1 MPRQNMNEATM
12 CITAGGALV
21 AVLTA
26 YFGLGS
32 FLFSVPARHGAV
44 CERWGYVFNNTYP
57 PGLHLKDPFTFCYNL
72 RTDEQVDSVTNLQCD
87 TNDAATLIW
96 PRVDVH
102 NKLPFKHVLSVYKE
116 YGKDYDVIL
125 INKLISKIMIK
136 ICANTTVEKLYLW
149 DFNDVDESLT
159 DELQLYNDE
168 KESGLEILMALF
180 QGKPQEKG
188 EGKIIASFKK
198 RAETKAKKE
207 ALKEEEA
214 TIQQETK
221 NQQLVIDGENEVKAA
236 NAEAEQRV
244 ITAALTAEL
253 LRKQQA
259 AESARLEGQINNLK
273 ELEKAENEAKIKVE
287 TAKSEL
293 EARKLKAKGNKELL
307 TPEYRDHARTGAITN
322 NAKIYFG
329 DAIRD
334 VFPVMSAWTKP

>member
-1 MPRQNMNEATM
+1 MPRQNMNETTLY
-12 CITAGGALV
+12 ISAGGALV
-21 AVLTA
+21 TALVA

-32 FLFSVPARHGAV
+32 FLFSVPARHGAI

-57 PGLHLKDPFTFCYNL
+57 PGLHFKDPFTSCYNL

-87 TNDAATLIW
+87 TIDAATLIF

-102 NKLPFKHVLSVYKE
+102 NKLPFERVLSVYKE
-116 YGKDYDVIL
+116 YGRDYDIIL

-149 DFNDVDESLT
+149 DFNDVDDKLT
-159 DELQLYNDE
+159 DELQLYND
-168 KESGLEILMALF
+168 KKMTGLNILMALF
-180 QGKPQEKG
+180 REKPHEKG
-188 EGKIIASFKK
+188 EGKIITSFKK

-214 TIQQETK
+214 TIQQQTK
-221 NQQLVIDGENEVKAA
+221 NQHLVIDGQNKVKAA

-259 AESARLEGQINNLK
+259 AESARITGQISNVQALELAENKAKMVVKAANAKLEQM
-273 ELEKAENEAKIKVE
+273 ELE
-287 TAKSEL
+287 
-293 EARKLKAKGNKELL
+293 AKGNKKLL
-307 TPEYRDHARTGAITN
+307 TKEYLEKERDANLGKMN
-322 NAKIYFG
+322 KVFYGPNVK
-329 DAIRD
+329 D
-334 VFPVMSAWTKP
+334 VFHLNKD